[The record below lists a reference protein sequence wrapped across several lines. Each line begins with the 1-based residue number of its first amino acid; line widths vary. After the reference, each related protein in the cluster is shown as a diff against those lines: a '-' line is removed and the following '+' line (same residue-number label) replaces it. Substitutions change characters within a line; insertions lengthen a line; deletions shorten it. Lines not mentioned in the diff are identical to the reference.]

1 MYFLSLYIEKKDEKN
16 QVSFGFMSIKFGFF
30 CRMSAEVWSFF

>member
-16 QVSFGFMSIKFGFF
+16 QISFCFVSIKFGFF
-30 CRMSAEVWSFF
+30 GRMSAEVWSVF